1 MDGCSTW
8 MQFQGS
14 GISDGAASGSELQQE
29 QDLLMSSRVK
39 AQLQQIYLLMDMD
52 EEHGHEAPSSLQS
65 STFSSFSASPDETLS
80 LMPRSSNTITTNS
93 CHHPVDVSSLQPLS
107 PVTYG
112 GHGRAFV
119 PYSRH
124 LSPKK
129 KPKPGSGGQRAI
141 KAAMSAMARMHM
153 ARLAQF
159 QCHQMEMAMARRAG
173 TGSSCNQ
180 QQHVLSERKRRE
192 KLNDSFKAL
201 KTVLPRAP
209 KKDKASILIR
219 ARDYVNT
226 LRSRVSELEE
236 RNRILV
242 EMQHHC
248 THGADGDNVSSQKIE
263 VDIERAAAEG
273 TSLEFHLKILVGS
286 GCRAMDAVVSILERL
301 KEMGDVRLVAM
312 DTGRKATT
320 LKLHMKSTRC
330 DDIFLKES
338 VIHSVKDVMQSKTE
352 KT

>member
-1 MDGCSTW
+1 MW
-8 MQFQGS
+8 
-14 GISDGAASGSELQQE
+14 A
-29 QDLLMSSRVK
+29 
-39 AQLQQIYLLMDMD
+39 QIYLLMDMD
-52 EEHGHEAPSSLQS
+52 DEQGHEAPSST
-65 STFSSFSASPDETLS
+65 TFGSFSASPDETLS
-80 LMPRSSNTITTNS
+80 LMPRSSNTFTTNS
-93 CHHPVDVSSLQPLS
+93 CHQPVDISSLQPLS
-107 PVTYG
+107 PSEVTYG

-141 KAAMSAMARMHM
+141 KAAMSAMSRMHM

-159 QCHQMEMAMARRAG
+159 QCHQMEMALARRAG

-201 KTVLPRAP
+201 KTVLPPAP

-236 RNRILV
+236 RNRML
-242 EMQHHC
+242 EELQHHC
-248 THGADGDNVSSQKIE
+248 TRGGDPDSDFNQKIE
-263 VDIERAAAEG
+263 VDIDRAAAKG
-273 TSLEFHLKILVGS
+273 ASQEFPPKIQ
-286 GCRAMDAVVSILERL
+286 SI
-301 KEMGDVRLVAM
+301 
-312 DTGRKATT
+312 
-320 LKLHMKSTRC
+320 RC

-338 VIHSVKDVMQSKTE
+338 VIKSVKDVMQSKTE
-352 KT
+352 TT